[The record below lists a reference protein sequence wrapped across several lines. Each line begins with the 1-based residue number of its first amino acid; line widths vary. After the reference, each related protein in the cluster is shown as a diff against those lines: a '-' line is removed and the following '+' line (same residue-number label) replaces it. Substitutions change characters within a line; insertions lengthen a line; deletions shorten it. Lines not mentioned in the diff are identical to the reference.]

1 MEVAAAVREIK
12 LLYKHV
18 APIAKMNGR
27 CKITHDWYTAEMQ
40 GLVLWERK
48 KDCQRKKKKQK
59 QNRTDCLKDP

>member
-27 CKITHDWYTAEMQ
+27 CKITHD
-40 GLVLWERK
+40 
-48 KDCQRKKKKQK
+48 
-59 QNRTDCLKDP
+59 